1 MSLSVEDLLRFL
13 GRYRDQRYKCA
24 YCGNDSASILVEDE
38 EKKNQG
44 TAEFRFVPW
53 GCEGEHDFY
62 GLCCTKCGN
71 TSFFAAAVVRAWL
84 QKEPPPPKDK

>member
-38 EKKNQG
+38 EKTNQG

-53 GCEGEHDFY
+53 GYEGEHDFY